1 MDARQKVNFHKY
13 SSGCVGPLKP
23 EVVESTSYDCRF
35 LASSVLILAEEDK
48 YKGLPTGV
56 SNYWLAQD
64 KRRTGQGFTIK
75 LDDCARAIAG
85 CQIKNKGKGS
95 DPHRATKK
103 FSVSGKIPYFITQL
117 CFYSFWCEISL
128 FG

>member
-64 KRRTGQGFTIK
+64 KRTTGQGFTIK
-75 LDDCARAIAG
+75 LDDCAPAIFCSNDIFDIGRAEPSLHE
-85 CQIKNKGKGS
+85 KGQ
-95 DPHRATKK
+95 R
-103 FSVSGKIPYFITQL
+103 
-117 CFYSFWCEISL
+117 
-128 FG
+128 